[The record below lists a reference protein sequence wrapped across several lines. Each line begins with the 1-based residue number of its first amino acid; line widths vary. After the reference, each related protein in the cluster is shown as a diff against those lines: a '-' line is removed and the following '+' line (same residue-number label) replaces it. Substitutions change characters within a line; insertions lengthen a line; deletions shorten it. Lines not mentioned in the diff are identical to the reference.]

1 MRVVNAGGEM
11 AMAKAE
17 TDTEDGT
24 GTENGDGD
32 NGEPGQPEGE
42 PEASIADQADE
53 LEERLGQL
61 PIPGTISELS
71 LNAGGES
78 PETASLKLLGG
89 TLPVEGEF
97 DKGDLV
103 RVWVEGRVTEVA
115 FVDHLG
121 KDGYVEATERRHKVR
136 MVRVRRVE
144 E

>member
-1 MRVVNAGGEM
+1 MQ
-11 AMAKAE
+11 MAKAS
-17 TDTEDGT
+17 TDTEDDTGT
-24 GTENGDGD
+24 GDNGDGGD
-32 NGEPGQPEGE
+32 GGDTKGE

-53 LEERLGQL
+53 IEKQIGQL
-61 PIPGTISELS
+61 PIPGTVGELS
-71 LNAGGES
+71 LNAGGEA

-103 RVWVEGRVTEVA
+103 RVWVEGRVTSVE

-121 KDGYVEATERRHKVR
+121 KDGYVEATERRHKMR

>member
-1 MRVVNAGGEM
+1 M
-11 AMAKAE
+11 ASA
-17 TDTEDGT
+17 DV
-24 GTENGDGD
+24 D
-32 NGEPGQPEGE
+32 NGEATESGE
-42 PEASIADQADE
+42 PEKSIEAQAE
-53 LEERLGQL
+53 ALEESLGQL
-61 PIPGTISELS
+61 PIPGTITELS
-71 LNAGGES
+71 LNAGGEK
-78 PETASLKLLGG
+78 PETASLKLMGG

-121 KDGYVEATERRHKVR
+121 KDGYPEGTERRHKVR